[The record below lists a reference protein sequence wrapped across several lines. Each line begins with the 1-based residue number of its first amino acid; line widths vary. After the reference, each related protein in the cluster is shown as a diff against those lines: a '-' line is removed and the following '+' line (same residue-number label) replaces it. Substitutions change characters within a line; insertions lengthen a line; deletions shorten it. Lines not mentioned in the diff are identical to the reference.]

1 MNQSEAFTRILLAGN
16 EELAVEQ
23 ALSYME
29 QHGKYRLY
37 EEVITPAMY
46 EIGKMWEEN
55 RITVADEHLAT
66 GISDFVLTVVDERNK
81 GTAKNGR
88 TVLLFGVEKEE
99 HYLGLKMVASLFRD
113 KGWTTRYL
121 GPNLPVESA
130 IAAMNKWAPDVIG
143 VSASMAN
150 RVPDVLTYLKQL
162 NQQQPHELKVLI
174 GGRFAD
180 TVANEVTDF
189 PVEVLQS
196 LMDLDKW
203 LDEHGEVT
211 ANARL

>member
-1 MNQSEAFTRILLAGN
+1 MKGSEAFTRILLAGN

-23 ALSYME
+23 ALSYAE
-29 QHGKYRLY
+29 QYGKHRLY

-46 EIGKMWEEN
+46 EIGQMWEEN

-81 GTAKNGR
+81 EQAKNGR

-130 IAAMNKWAPDVIG
+130 IAAMNKWSPDVIG

-150 RVPDVLTYLKQL
+150 RIPDVLSYLEQL
-162 NQQQPHELKVLI
+162 NEQQPHELKVLI

-180 TVANEVTDF
+180 TVADKVTGF

-196 LMDLDKW
+196 LTELAHW
-203 LDEHGEVT
+203 LDRYEDVK
-211 ANARL
+211 ADAPV